1 MSATSCCEIVQ
12 IAEVLA
18 DPALQ
23 SRSVRITGR
32 LDAYDAQRNLARVS
46 FQGAAMTVETRIL
59 AMNALELRVGSMY
72 QFLGETYQVR
82 NTSTPEVR
90 LVARVARNVDSLDV
104 DLFLQAL
111 ALRRQF
117 LASH

>member
-1 MSATSCCEIVQ
+1 MCILIDSIV
-12 IAEVLA
+12 L
-18 DPALQ
+18 
-23 SRSVRITGR
+23 
-32 LDAYDAQRNLARVS
+32 
-46 FQGAAMTVETRIL
+46 IL
-59 AMNALELRVGSMY
+59 LRDTTNTK
-72 QFLGETYQVR
+72 Q
-82 NTSTPEVR
+82 TSTPEVR